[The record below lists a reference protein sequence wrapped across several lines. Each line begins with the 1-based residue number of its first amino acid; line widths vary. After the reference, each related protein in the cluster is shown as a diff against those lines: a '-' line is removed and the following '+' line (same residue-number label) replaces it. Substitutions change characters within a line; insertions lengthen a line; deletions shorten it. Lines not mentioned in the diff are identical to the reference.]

1 MLSSKAGLSI
11 NDEKKYVGILFFLF
25 AVQIMSWVP
34 RFPEVKANLG
44 LPNGE
49 FGTYL
54 SLGSVGAV
62 IAMLSSG
69 HFVHKF
75 GAKTVLIIS
84 SFSMCLAASTI
95 VHLQSTPVFII
106 ANMINGASISAF
118 NIALNAQAFHAQDR
132 AGELILSRQHGYWT
146 IGAVVTAIFSG
157 FMVEF
162 VGIALHINV
171 LSAILFLVILVIIK
185 KLKPELIKPS
195 PEEDSDFGFKDLFTS
210 FRIDYLVSAAL
221 ICGIMVEFATADWS
235 AIYAKETIGV
245 RGSLATI
252 PYILTFTA
260 MIVGRLGQHRI
271 TPYIS
276 LKQQIKYGSV
286 IGGVGFIGFILA
298 SSLLVDYSK
307 TAAYICTLIG
317 FAIGGFFSAILSPTF
332 FTAANKRSSQPSAV
346 IFGQMGV
353 INAILTLIVKTI
365 IAWTAQ
371 LTGSIAIAMIIPGL
385 MLISVAFMSHAAKDL

>member
-185 KLKPELIKPS
+185 KLEPELIKPS
-195 PEEDSDFGFKDLFTS
+195 PEDDSDFGFKDLFTS

>member
-1 MLSSKAGLSI
+1 MPSSRLGLSVS
-11 NDEKKYVGILFFLF
+11 DEKKYIGILFFLF

-44 LPNGE
+44 LSNGE

-69 HFVHKF
+69 HFVHKL
-75 GAKTVLIIS
+75 GAKPVLIIS
-84 SFSMCLAASTI
+84 TLSMCLSISII
-95 VHLQSTPVFII
+95 VHLQSTPIFII
-106 ANMINGASISAF
+106 INMINGGSIAAF

-146 IGAVVTAIFSG
+146 MGAVATAIFSG

-171 LSAILFLVILVIIK
+171 LSVVVFFIILSIIK
-185 KLKPELIKPS
+185 KLEPEMIKPS
-195 PEEDSDFGFKDLFTS
+195 PEDDSDFGVKDLFTS

-221 ICGIMVEFATADWS
+221 VCGIMVEFATADWS

-271 TPYIS
+271 TPYVS
-276 LKQQIKYGSV
+276 LQQQIKYGSV
-286 IGGVGFIGFILA
+286 IGGVGLIGFILA
-298 SSLLVDYSK
+298 SSLLVDHSK

-317 FAIGGFFSAILSPTF
+317 FSIGGLFSAILSPTF

-346 IFGQMGV
+346 VVGQMGV
-353 INAILTLIVKTI
+353 TNAILTLIVKTI

-385 MLISVAFMSHAAKDL
+385 MLISVAFMARAAKDL

>member
-1 MLSSKAGLSI
+1 MPSSNTRLSI
-11 NDEKKYVGILFFLF
+11 ADEKKYVGLLFFFF
-25 AVQIMSWVP
+25 AFEIMSWVP

-44 LPNGE
+44 LSNGE

-54 SLGSVGAV
+54 SFGSVGAV
-62 IAMLSSG
+62 LALLSSG

-75 GAKTVLIIS
+75 GARKVLIIS
-84 SFSMCLAASTI
+84 TVTMCLAIGTV
-95 VHLQSTPVFII
+95 VHLQSALIFIFVNI
-106 ANMINGASISAF
+106 INGASISFF
-118 NIALNAQAFHAQDR
+118 NTALNAQAFHAQDR

-146 IGAVVTAIFSG
+146 IGAVATAIFSG

-171 LSAILFLVILVIIK
+171 LSVVVFFIILSIIK
-185 KLKPELIKPS
+185 KLEPEMIKPS
-195 PEEDSDFGFKDLFTS
+195 PEDDSDFGFKDLFTS
-210 FRIDYLVSAAL
+210 FRVDYLVSAAL
-221 ICGIMVEFATADWS
+221 VCGIMVEFATADWS
-235 AIYAKETIGV
+235 AIYSKETIGV

-252 PYILTFTA
+252 PYILTFSA

-271 TPYIS
+271 TPYVS
-276 LKQQIKYGSV
+276 LQQQIKYGSV

-298 SSLLVDYSK
+298 SSVLVDHSK

-317 FAIGGFFSAILSPTF
+317 FSIGGFFSAILSPTF

-346 IFGQMGV
+346 VVGQMGV
-353 INAILTLIVKTI
+353 INAILTAIVKTI
-365 IAWTAQ
+365 VAWTAQ

-385 MLISVAFMSHAAKDL
+385 LLISVAFMSRVAKDL

>member
-1 MLSSKAGLSI
+1 MPSSNTRLSI
-11 NDEKKYVGILFFLF
+11 ADEEKYVGLLFFFF
-25 AVQIMSWVP
+25 AFEIMSWVP

-44 LPNGE
+44 LSNGE

-54 SLGSVGAV
+54 SFGSVGAV
-62 IAMLSSG
+62 LALLSSG

-75 GAKTVLIIS
+75 GARKVLIIS
-84 SFSMCLAASTI
+84 TVTMCLAIGAV
-95 VHLQSTPVFII
+95 VHLQSALIFIFVNI
-106 ANMINGASISAF
+106 INGASISFF
-118 NIALNAQAFHAQDR
+118 NTALNAQAFHAQDR

-146 IGAVVTAIFSG
+146 IGAVTTAIISG

-171 LSAILFLVILVIIK
+171 LTFILFFILLSIIR
-185 KLKPELIKPS
+185 KLGPELIKPS
-195 PEEDSDFGFKDLFTS
+195 PDDDSDFGVKDLFTS
-210 FRIDYLVSAAL
+210 FRIDYLVSTAL
-221 ICGIMVEFATADWS
+221 VCGIMVEFCTADWS
-235 AIYAKETIGV
+235 AIYSKETIGV

-271 TPYIS
+271 TPYVS
-276 LKQQIKYGSV
+276 LEQQVKFGSV
-286 IGGVGFIGFILA
+286 IGGVGFSGFILA
-298 SSLLVDYSK
+298 SSFLVDHSK

-317 FAIGGFFSAILSPTF
+317 FAIGGFFSAILSPTL

-346 IFGQMGV
+346 LIAQTGV
-353 INAILTLIVKTI
+353 INAILVLIVKTV

-371 LTGSIAIAMIIPGL
+371 FSGSIAIAMIIPGL
-385 MLISVAFMSHAAKDL
+385 MLISVAFMSRVAKDL

>member
-1 MLSSKAGLSI
+1 MPSSNTRLSI
-11 NDEKKYVGILFFLF
+11 ADEKKYVGLLFFFF
-25 AVQIMSWVP
+25 AFEIMSWVP

-44 LPNGE
+44 LSNGE

-54 SLGSVGAV
+54 SFGSVGAV
-62 IAMLSSG
+62 LALLSSG

-75 GAKTVLIIS
+75 GARKVLIIS
-84 SFSMCLAASTI
+84 TVTMCLAIGAV
-95 VHLQSTPVFII
+95 VHLQSALIFIFVNI
-106 ANMINGASISAF
+106 INGASISFF
-118 NIALNAQAFHAQDR
+118 NTALNAQAFHAQDR

-146 IGAVVTAIFSG
+146 IGAVTTAIISG

-171 LSAILFLVILVIIK
+171 LTFILFFILLSIIR
-185 KLKPELIKPS
+185 KLGPELIKPS
-195 PEEDSDFGFKDLFTS
+195 PDDDSDFGVKDLFTS
-210 FRIDYLVSAAL
+210 FRIDYLVSTAL
-221 ICGIMVEFATADWS
+221 VCGIMVEFCTADWS
-235 AIYAKETIGV
+235 AIYSKETIGV

-271 TPYIS
+271 TPYVS
-276 LKQQIKYGSV
+276 LEQQVKFGSV
-286 IGGVGFIGFILA
+286 IGGVGFSGFILA
-298 SSLLVDYSK
+298 SSFLVDHSK

-317 FAIGGFFSAILSPTF
+317 FAIGGFFSAILSPTL

-346 IFGQMGV
+346 VFAQTGV
-353 INAILTLIVKTI
+353 INAILVLIVKTV

-371 LTGSIAIAMIIPGL
+371 FSGSIAIAMIIPGL
-385 MLISVAFMSHAAKDL
+385 MLISVSFMSRVAKDI

>member
-1 MLSSKAGLSI
+1 MPSSSTGLSV
-11 NDEKKYVGILFFLF
+11 NDEKKYIGILFFLF

-44 LPNGE
+44 LSNGE

-69 HFVHKF
+69 HFVHKL
-75 GAKTVLIIS
+75 GARKVLILS
-84 SFSMCLAASTI
+84 TLSMCLAISAV
-95 VHLQSTPVFII
+95 VHLQSAPIFII
-106 ANMINGASISAF
+106 VNIINGASVSAF
-118 NIALNAQAFHAQDR
+118 NTALNAQAFHAQDR
-132 AGELILSRQHGYWT
+132 AGEMILSRQHGYWT
-146 IGAVVTAIFSG
+146 VGAVATAILSG

-171 LSAILFLVILVIIK
+171 LSAVLFFAILYIIK
-185 KLKPELIKPS
+185 KLDPELIQPS
-195 PEEDSDFGFKDLFTS
+195 PEDDSDFGFKDLFTS

-221 ICGIMVEFATADWS
+221 VCGIMVEFATSDWS

-260 MIVGRLGQHRI
+260 MIIGRLGQHRL
-271 TPYIS
+271 TPYIP
-276 LKQQIKYGSV
+276 LEKLVRIGSV
-286 IGGVGFIGFILA
+286 VGGVGFIGFIMA

-307 TAAYICTLIG
+307 TLAYICTLIG
-317 FAIGGFFSAILSPTF
+317 FAIGGLCSSILSPTF

-346 IFGQMGV
+346 VVGQMGV
-353 INAILTLIVKTI
+353 INAILVLCVKTI

-371 LTGSIAIAMIIPGL
+371 FTGSIAIALIIPGL
-385 MLISVAFMSHAAKDL
+385 MLISVAFMSRVTKGI

>member
-1 MLSSKAGLSI
+1 MPSSKAGLSVD
-11 NDEKKYVGILFFLF
+11 DEKKYIGILFFLF

-44 LPNGE
+44 LSNGE

-54 SLGSVGAV
+54 SLGSIGAV

-69 HFVHKF
+69 HFVHKL
-75 GAKTVLIIS
+75 GARKVLILS
-84 SFSMCLAASTI
+84 TLSMCLAISAV
-95 VHLQSTPVFII
+95 VHLQSAPIFII
-106 ANMINGASISAF
+106 VNIINGASVSAF
-118 NIALNAQAFHAQDR
+118 NTALNAQAFHAQDR
-132 AGELILSRQHGYWT
+132 AKEMILSRQHGYWT
-146 IGAVVTAIFSG
+146 VGAVTTAILSG

-171 LSAILFLVILVIIK
+171 LSAVLFFAILYIIK
-185 KLKPELIKPS
+185 KLGPELIQPS
-195 PEEDSDFGFKDLFTS
+195 PEDDSDFGFKDLFTS

-221 ICGIMVEFATADWS
+221 VCGIMVEFATADWS

-260 MIVGRLGQHRI
+260 MIIGRLGQHRL
-271 TPYIS
+271 TPYIP
-276 LKQQIKYGSV
+276 LEKLVRIGSV
-286 IGGVGFIGFILA
+286 VGGVGFIGFIMA

-307 TAAYICTLIG
+307 TLAYICTLIG
-317 FAIGGFFSAILSPTF
+317 FAIGGLCSSILSPTF

-346 IFGQMGV
+346 VVGQMGV
-353 INAILTLIVKTI
+353 INAILVLCVKTI

-385 MLISVAFMSHAAKDL
+385 MLISVAFMSRVAKGI

>member
-1 MLSSKAGLSI
+1 MPSSRLGLSVP
-11 NDEKKYVGILFFLF
+11 DEKKYIGILFFLF

-44 LPNGE
+44 LSNGE

-69 HFVHKF
+69 HFVHKL
-75 GAKTVLIIS
+75 GAKPVLIIS
-84 SFSMCLAASTI
+84 TLSMCLSISII
-95 VHLQSTPVFII
+95 VHLQSTPIFII
-106 ANMINGASISAF
+106 INMINGGSIAAF

-146 IGAVVTAIFSG
+146 MGAVATAIFSG

-171 LSAILFLVILVIIK
+171 LSVVVFFIILSIIE
-185 KLKPELIKPS
+185 KLEPEMIKPS
-195 PEEDSDFGFKDLFTS
+195 PEDDSDFGVKDLFTS

-221 ICGIMVEFATADWS
+221 VCGIMVEFATADWS

-271 TPYIS
+271 TPYVS
-276 LKQQIKYGSV
+276 LQQQIKYGSV

-298 SSLLVDYSK
+298 SSLLVDHSK

-317 FAIGGFFSAILSPTF
+317 FSIGGLFSAILSPTF

-346 IFGQMGV
+346 VVGQMGV
-353 INAILTLIVKTI
+353 TNAILTLIVKTI
-365 IAWTAQ
+365 VAWTAQ

-385 MLISVAFMSHAAKDL
+385 MLISVAFMARAAKDL

>member
-1 MLSSKAGLSI
+1 MSI
-11 NDEKKYVGILFFLF
+11 ADEKKYVGLLFFFF
-25 AVQIMSWVP
+25 AVEIMSWVP

-44 LPNGE
+44 LSNGE

-54 SLGSVGAV
+54 SFGSVGAV
-62 IAMLSSG
+62 LALLSSG

-75 GAKTVLIIS
+75 GARKVLIIS
-84 SFSMCLAASTI
+84 TVTMCLAIGAV
-95 VHLQSTPVFII
+95 VHLQSALIFIFVNI
-106 ANMINGASISAF
+106 INGASISFF
-118 NIALNAQAFHAQDR
+118 NTALNAQAFHAQDR

-146 IGAVVTAIFSG
+146 IGAVATAIFSG

-171 LSAILFLVILVIIK
+171 LSVVLFFIILSIIK
-185 KLKPELIKPS
+185 KLGPELIKPS
-195 PEEDSDFGFKDLFTS
+195 PDDDSDFGFKDLFTS
-210 FRIDYLVSAAL
+210 FRIDYLVSTAL
-221 ICGIMVEFATADWS
+221 VCGIMVEFATADWS
-235 AIYAKETIGV
+235 AIYSKETIGV

-271 TPYIS
+271 TPYVS
-276 LKQQIKYGSV
+276 LVQQIRYGSV

-298 SSLLVDYSK
+298 SSLLVEHSK

-317 FAIGGFFSAILSPTF
+317 FAIGGFFSAILSPTL

-346 IFGQMGV
+346 VFAQTGV
-353 INAILTLIVKTI
+353 MNAILVLFVKTV

-385 MLISVAFMSHAAKDL
+385 MLISVAFMSRVAKDL

>member
-1 MLSSKAGLSI
+1 MPSSNTRLSI
-11 NDEKKYVGILFFLF
+11 SDEKKYIGILFFLF

-44 LPNGE
+44 LSNGE

-54 SLGSVGAV
+54 SLGAIGSV

-69 HFVHKF
+69 HFVHKL
-75 GAKTVLIIS
+75 GAKPVLIIS
-84 SFSMCLAASTI
+84 TLGMCLSISTI
-95 VHLQSTPVFII
+95 VHLQSTPLFII
-106 ANMINGASISAF
+106 ANMINAASISAF

-146 IGAVVTAIFSG
+146 IGAVATAIFSG

-171 LSAILFLVILVIIK
+171 LCIVVLVIILSIIR
-185 KLKPELIKPS
+185 KLGPELIKPS
-195 PEEDSDFGFKDLFTS
+195 PEDDSDFGFKDLFTS
-210 FRIDYLVSAAL
+210 FRIDYLISTAL
-221 ICGIMVEFATADWS
+221 VCGIMVEFATADWS
-235 AIYAKETIGV
+235 AIYSKETIGV

-252 PYILTFTA
+252 PYILTFAA
-260 MIVGRLGQHRI
+260 MIVARLGQNRI
-271 TPYIS
+271 TPYVS
-276 LKQQIKYGSV
+276 LEQQIKFGSV

-298 SSLLVDYSK
+298 SSLLVDHSK

-317 FAIGGFFSAILSPTF
+317 FAIGGFFSAILSPTL
-332 FTAANKRSSQPSAV
+332 FTAANKRSSQPSALV
-346 IFGQMGV
+346 FAQTGV
-353 INAILTLIVKTI
+353 INAILVLIVKTV

-371 LTGSIAIAMIIPGL
+371 FSGSIAIAMIIPGL
-385 MLISVAFMSHAAKDL
+385 MLISVSFMSRVAKDI

>member
-185 KLKPELIKPS
+185 KLEPELIKPS
-195 PEEDSDFGFKDLFTS
+195 PEDDSDFGFKDLFTS

-276 LKQQIKYGSV
+276 LKQQIKYGCV

>member
-1 MLSSKAGLSI
+1 MPSSNTRLSI
-11 NDEKKYVGILFFLF
+11 ADEKKYVGLLFFFF
-25 AVQIMSWVP
+25 AFEIMSWVP

-44 LPNGE
+44 LSNGE

-54 SLGSVGAV
+54 SFGSVGAV
-62 IAMLSSG
+62 LALLSSG

-75 GAKTVLIIS
+75 GARKVLIIS
-84 SFSMCLAASTI
+84 TVTMCLAIGAV
-95 VHLQSTPVFII
+95 VHLQSALIFIFVNI
-106 ANMINGASISAF
+106 INGASISFF
-118 NIALNAQAFHAQDR
+118 NTALNAQAFHAQDR

-146 IGAVVTAIFSG
+146 IGAVATAIFSG

-171 LSAILFLVILVIIK
+171 LTFILFFILLSIIR
-185 KLKPELIKPS
+185 KLGPELIKSS
-195 PEEDSDFGFKDLFTS
+195 PDDDSDFGVKDLFTS
-210 FRIDYLVSAAL
+210 FRIDYLVSTAL
-221 ICGIMVEFATADWS
+221 VCGIMVEFATADWS
-235 AIYAKETIGV
+235 AIYSKETIGV

-252 PYILTFTA
+252 PYILTFAA
-260 MIVGRLGQHRI
+260 MIVARLGQNRI
-271 TPYIS
+271 TPYVS
-276 LKQQIKYGSV
+276 LEQQIKFGSV

-298 SSLLVDYSK
+298 SSLLVDHSK

-317 FAIGGFFSAILSPTF
+317 FAIGGFFSAILSPTL

-346 IFGQMGV
+346 VFAQTGV
-353 INAILTLIVKTI
+353 INAIFVLILKTI

-385 MLISVAFMSHAAKDL
+385 MLISVAFMSRVAKDL

>member
-1 MLSSKAGLSI
+1 
-11 NDEKKYVGILFFLF
+11 
-25 AVQIMSWVP
+25 
-34 RFPEVKANLG
+34 
-44 LPNGE
+44 
-49 FGTYL
+49 
-54 SLGSVGAV
+54 
-62 IAMLSSG
+62 
-69 HFVHKF
+69 
-75 GAKTVLIIS
+75 
-84 SFSMCLAASTI
+84 
-95 VHLQSTPVFII
+95 
-106 ANMINGASISAF
+106 MINGGSIAAF

-146 IGAVVTAIFSG
+146 MGAVATAIFSG

-171 LSAILFLVILVIIK
+171 LSVVVFFIILSIIK
-185 KLKPELIKPS
+185 KLEPEMIKPS
-195 PEEDSDFGFKDLFTS
+195 PEDDSDFGVKDLFTS
-210 FRIDYLVSAAL
+210 FRIDHLVSAAL
-221 ICGIMVEFATADWS
+221 VCGIMVEFATADWS

-271 TPYIS
+271 TPYVS
-276 LKQQIKYGSV
+276 LQQQIKYGSV

-298 SSLLVDYSK
+298 SSLLVDHSK

-317 FAIGGFFSAILSPTF
+317 FSIGGLFSAILSPTF

-346 IFGQMGV
+346 VVGQMGV
-353 INAILTLIVKTI
+353 TNAILTLIVKTI

-385 MLISVAFMSHAAKDL
+385 MLISVAFMARAAKDL

>member
-1 MLSSKAGLSI
+1 MPSSSTRLSI
-11 NDEKKYVGILFFLF
+11 ADVKKYVGLLFFFF
-25 AVQIMSWVP
+25 AVEIMSWVP

-44 LPNGE
+44 LSNGE

-54 SLGSVGAV
+54 SFGSVGAV
-62 IAMLSSG
+62 LALLSSG

-75 GAKTVLIIS
+75 GARKVLIIS
-84 SFSMCLAASTI
+84 TVTMCLAIGAV
-95 VHLQSTPVFII
+95 VHLQSALIFIFVNI
-106 ANMINGASISAF
+106 INGASISFF
-118 NIALNAQAFHAQDR
+118 NTALNAQAFHAQDR

-146 IGAVVTAIFSG
+146 IGAVATAIFSG

-171 LSAILFLVILVIIK
+171 LCLVVLAIILSIIK
-185 KLKPELIKPS
+185 KLGPELIKPS
-195 PEEDSDFGFKDLFTS
+195 PEDENDFGFKDLFTS
-210 FRIDYLVSAAL
+210 FRIDYLVSTAL
-221 ICGIMVEFATADWS
+221 VCGIMVEFATADWS
-235 AIYAKETIGV
+235 AIYSKETIGV

-252 PYILTFTA
+252 PYILTFSA

-271 TPYIS
+271 TPYVS
-276 LKQQIKYGSV
+276 LEHQIKYGSV

-298 SSLLVDYSK
+298 SSVLVDHSK

-317 FAIGGFFSAILSPTF
+317 FSIGGFFSAILSPTF

-346 IFGQMGV
+346 VVGQMGV
-353 INAILTLIVKTI
+353 INAILTATVKTI

-371 LTGSIAIAMIIPGL
+371 FTGSIAIAMIIPGL
-385 MLISVAFMSHAAKDL
+385 LLISVAFMSRVAKDL

>member
-1 MLSSKAGLSI
+1 MPSSKTGLSVE
-11 NDEKKYVGILFFLF
+11 DEKKYIGILFFLF

-44 LPNGE
+44 LSNGE

-54 SLGSVGAV
+54 SLGSIGAV

-69 HFVHKF
+69 HFVHKL
-75 GAKTVLIIS
+75 GARKVLILS
-84 SFSMCLAASTI
+84 TLSMCLAISTV
-95 VHLQSTPVFII
+95 VHLQSAPIFII
-106 ANMINGASISAF
+106 VNIINGASVSAF
-118 NIALNAQAFHAQDR
+118 NTALNAQAFHAQDR
-132 AGELILSRQHGYWT
+132 AKEMILSRQHGYWT
-146 IGAVVTAIFSG
+146 VGAVTTAILSG

-171 LSAILFLVILVIIK
+171 LSAVLFFAILYMIK
-185 KLKPELIKPS
+185 KLGPELIQPS
-195 PEEDSDFGFKDLFTS
+195 PEDDSDFGFKDLFTS

-221 ICGIMVEFATADWS
+221 VCGIMVEFATADWS

-260 MIVGRLGQHRI
+260 MIIGRLGQHRL
-271 TPYIS
+271 TPYIP
-276 LKQQIKYGSV
+276 LEKLVRIGSV
-286 IGGVGFIGFILA
+286 VGGVGFIGFIMA

-307 TAAYICTLIG
+307 TLAYICTLIG
-317 FAIGGFFSAILSPTF
+317 FAIGGLCSSILSPTF

-346 IFGQMGV
+346 VVGQMGV
-353 INAILTLIVKTI
+353 INAILVLCVKTI

-385 MLISVAFMSHAAKDL
+385 MLISVAFMSRAAKGI

>member
-1 MLSSKAGLSI
+1 MPSSSTRLSI
-11 NDEKKYVGILFFLF
+11 ADEKKYVGLLFFFF
-25 AVQIMSWVP
+25 AVEIMSWVP

-44 LPNGE
+44 LSNGE

-54 SLGSVGAV
+54 SFGSVGAV
-62 IAMLSSG
+62 LALLSSG

-75 GAKTVLIIS
+75 GARKVLIIS
-84 SFSMCLAASTI
+84 TVTMCLAIGAV
-95 VHLQSTPVFII
+95 VHLQSALIFIFVNI
-106 ANMINGASISAF
+106 INGASISFF
-118 NIALNAQAFHAQDR
+118 NTALNAQAFHAQDR

-146 IGAVVTAIFSG
+146 IGAVATAIFSG

-171 LSAILFLVILVIIK
+171 LSVVLFFIILSIIK
-185 KLKPELIKPS
+185 KLGPELIKPS
-195 PEEDSDFGFKDLFTS
+195 PDDDSDFGFKDLFTS
-210 FRIDYLVSAAL
+210 FRIDYLVSTAL
-221 ICGIMVEFATADWS
+221 VCGIMVEFCTADWS
-235 AIYAKETIGV
+235 AIYSKETIGV

-260 MIVGRLGQHRI
+260 MIVGRLGQNRI
-271 TPYIS
+271 TPYVS
-276 LKQQIKYGSV
+276 LEKQIKFGSI

-317 FAIGGFFSAILSPTF
+317 FAIGGFFSAILSPTL

-346 IFGQMGV
+346 VVAQTGV
-353 INAILTLIVKTI
+353 INAILVIIVKTV

-371 LTGSIAIAMIIPGL
+371 FSGSIAIAMIIPGL
-385 MLISVAFMSHAAKDL
+385 MLISVAFMSRAAKDL

>member
-1 MLSSKAGLSI
+1 MPSSNTRLSI
-11 NDEKKYVGILFFLF
+11 ADEKKYVGLLFFFF
-25 AVQIMSWVP
+25 AFEIMSWVP

-44 LPNGE
+44 LSNGE

-54 SLGSVGAV
+54 SFGSVGAV
-62 IAMLSSG
+62 LALLSSG

-75 GAKTVLIIS
+75 GARKVLIIS
-84 SFSMCLAASTI
+84 TVTMCLAIGAV
-95 VHLQSTPVFII
+95 VHLQSALIFIFVNI
-106 ANMINGASISAF
+106 INGASISFF
-118 NIALNAQAFHAQDR
+118 NTALNAQAFHAQDR

-146 IGAVVTAIFSG
+146 IGAVTTAIISG

-171 LSAILFLVILVIIK
+171 LTFILFFILLSIIR
-185 KLKPELIKPS
+185 KLGPELIKPS
-195 PEEDSDFGFKDLFTS
+195 PDDDSDFGVKDLFTS
-210 FRIDYLVSAAL
+210 FRIDYLVSTAL
-221 ICGIMVEFATADWS
+221 VCGIMVEFCTADWS
-235 AIYAKETIGV
+235 AIYSKETIGV

-271 TPYIS
+271 TPYVS
-276 LKQQIKYGSV
+276 LEQQVKFGSV
-286 IGGVGFIGFILA
+286 IGGVGFSGFILA
-298 SSLLVDYSK
+298 SSFLVDHSK
-307 TAAYICTLIG
+307 TAAYICTLVG
-317 FAIGGFFSAILSPTF
+317 FAIGGFFSAILSPTL

-346 IFGQMGV
+346 LFAQTGV
-353 INAILTLIVKTI
+353 INAILVLIVKTV

-385 MLISVAFMSHAAKDL
+385 MLISVAFMSRVAKDL

>member
-1 MLSSKAGLSI
+1 MPSSKTGLSVD
-11 NDEKKYVGILFFLF
+11 DEKKYIGILFFLF

-44 LPNGE
+44 LSNGE

-69 HFVHKF
+69 HFVHKL
-75 GAKTVLIIS
+75 GARKVLILS
-84 SFSMCLAASTI
+84 TLSMCLAISAV
-95 VHLQSTPVFII
+95 VHLQSAPIFII
-106 ANMINGASISAF
+106 VNIINGASVSAF
-118 NIALNAQAFHAQDR
+118 NTALNAQAFHAQDR
-132 AGELILSRQHGYWT
+132 AGEMILSRQHGYWT
-146 IGAVVTAIFSG
+146 VGAVTTAILSG

-171 LSAILFLVILVIIK
+171 LSAVLFFAILFIIR
-185 KLKPELIKPS
+185 KLGPELIQPS
-195 PEEDSDFGFKDLFTS
+195 PEDDSDFGFKDLFTS

-221 ICGIMVEFATADWS
+221 VCGIMVEFATADWS

-260 MIVGRLGQHRI
+260 MIIGRLGQHRL
-271 TPYIS
+271 TPYIP
-276 LKQQIKYGSV
+276 LEKLVRIGSV
-286 IGGVGFIGFILA
+286 VGGVGFIGFILA

-307 TAAYICTLIG
+307 TLAYICTLIG
-317 FAIGGFFSAILSPTF
+317 FAIGGLCSSILSPTF
-332 FTAANKRSSQPSAV
+332 FTAANKRSTQPSAV
-346 IFGQMGV
+346 VVGQMGV
-353 INAILTLIVKTI
+353 INAILVLCVKTI

-371 LTGSIAIAMIIPGL
+371 FTGSIAIAMIIPGL
-385 MLISVAFMSHAAKDL
+385 MLISVAFMSRAAKGI

>member
-1 MLSSKAGLSI
+1 MHSSKTGLSVA
-11 NDEKKYVGILFFLF
+11 DEKKYIGILFFFF

-34 RFPEVKANLG
+34 RFPEIKANLG
-44 LPNGE
+44 LSNGE

-62 IAMLSSG
+62 VAMLSSG
-69 HFVHKF
+69 HLVHKY
-75 GAKTVLIIS
+75 GAKRVLILS
-84 SFSMCLAASTI
+84 TLSMCLSIGAIA
-95 VHLQSTPVFII
+95 HLQSAPVFIVI
-106 ANMINGASISAF
+106 NMINGGAISAF

-146 IGAVVTAIFSG
+146 LGAVATAIFSG

-171 LSAILFLVILVIIK
+171 LSVVVFFIILGFIR
-185 KLKPELIKPS
+185 KLDPELIKPS
-195 PEEDSDFGFKDLFTS
+195 AEEEDDFGFKDLFTS

-221 ICGIMVEFATADWS
+221 VCGIMVEFATADWS

-271 TPYIS
+271 TPYVS
-276 LKQQIKYGSV
+276 LERQIKYGSV

-298 SSLLVDYSK
+298 SSLLVDHSK

-317 FAIGGFFSAILSPTF
+317 FSIGGFFSAVLSPTF

-346 IFGQMGV
+346 VVGQMGV
-353 INAILTLIVKTI
+353 VNAVLVLIVKTI

-371 LTGSIAIAMIIPGL
+371 FSGSIAIAMIIPGL
-385 MLISVAFMSHAAKDL
+385 MLISVAFMSRVAKDL

>member
-1 MLSSKAGLSI
+1 MPSSSTRLSI
-11 NDEKKYVGILFFLF
+11 ADEKKYVGLLFFFF
-25 AVQIMSWVP
+25 AVEIMSWVP

-44 LPNGE
+44 LSNGE

-54 SLGSVGAV
+54 SFGSVGAV
-62 IAMLSSG
+62 LALLSSG

-75 GAKTVLIIS
+75 GARKVLIIS
-84 SFSMCLAASTI
+84 TVTMCLAIGAV
-95 VHLQSTPVFII
+95 VHLQSALIFIFVNI
-106 ANMINGASISAF
+106 INGASISFF
-118 NIALNAQAFHAQDR
+118 NTALNAQAFHAQDR

-146 IGAVVTAIFSG
+146 IGAVATAIFSG

-171 LSAILFLVILVIIK
+171 LSVVLFFIILSIIK
-185 KLKPELIKPS
+185 KLGPELIKPS
-195 PEEDSDFGFKDLFTS
+195 PDDDSDFGFKDLFTS
-210 FRIDYLVSAAL
+210 FRIDYLVSTAL
-221 ICGIMVEFATADWS
+221 VCGIMVEFATADWS
-235 AIYAKETIGV
+235 AIYSKETIGV

-271 TPYIS
+271 TPYLS
-276 LKQQIKYGSV
+276 LVQQIRYGSV

-298 SSLLVDYSK
+298 SSLLVEHSK

-317 FAIGGFFSAILSPTF
+317 FAIGGFFSAILSPTL

-346 IFGQMGV
+346 VFAQTGV
-353 INAILTLIVKTI
+353 MNAILVLIVKTV

-385 MLISVAFMSHAAKDL
+385 MLISVAFMSRVAKDL

>member
-1 MLSSKAGLSI
+1 MPSSNTRLSI
-11 NDEKKYVGILFFLF
+11 ADEKKYVGLLFFFF
-25 AVQIMSWVP
+25 AFEIMSWVP

-44 LPNGE
+44 LSNGE

-54 SLGSVGAV
+54 SFGSVGAV
-62 IAMLSSG
+62 LALLSSG

-75 GAKTVLIIS
+75 GARKVLIIS
-84 SFSMCLAASTI
+84 TVTMCLAIGAV
-95 VHLQSTPVFII
+95 VHLQSALIFIFVNI
-106 ANMINGASISAF
+106 INGASISFF
-118 NIALNAQAFHAQDR
+118 NTALNAQAFHAQDR

-146 IGAVVTAIFSG
+146 IGAVTTAIISG

-171 LSAILFLVILVIIK
+171 LTFILFFILLSIIR
-185 KLKPELIKPS
+185 KLGPELIKPS
-195 PEEDSDFGFKDLFTS
+195 PDDDSDFGVKDLFTS
-210 FRIDYLVSAAL
+210 FRIDYLVSTAL
-221 ICGIMVEFATADWS
+221 VCGIMVEFCTADWS
-235 AIYAKETIGV
+235 AIYSKETIGV

-271 TPYIS
+271 TPYVS
-276 LKQQIKYGSV
+276 LEQQVKFGSV
-286 IGGVGFIGFILA
+286 IGGVGFSGFILA
-298 SSLLVDYSK
+298 SSFLVDHSK

-317 FAIGGFFSAILSPTF
+317 FAIGGFFSAILSPTL

-346 IFGQMGV
+346 LFAQTGV
-353 INAILTLIVKTI
+353 INAILVLIVKTV

-371 LTGSIAIAMIIPGL
+371 FSGSIAIAMIIPGL
-385 MLISVAFMSHAAKDL
+385 MLISVSFMSRVAKDI

>member
-1 MLSSKAGLSI
+1 MPSSNTSLSI
-11 NDEKKYVGILFFLF
+11 ADEKKYVGLLFFFF
-25 AVQIMSWVP
+25 AVEIMSWVP

-44 LPNGE
+44 LSNGE

-54 SLGSVGAV
+54 SFGSVGAV
-62 IAMLSSG
+62 LALLSSG

-75 GAKTVLIIS
+75 GARKVLIIS
-84 SFSMCLAASTI
+84 TVTMCVAIGAV
-95 VHLQSTPVFII
+95 VHLQSALIFIFVNI
-106 ANMINGASISAF
+106 INGASISFF
-118 NIALNAQAFHAQDR
+118 NTALNAQAFHAQDR

-146 IGAVVTAIFSG
+146 IGAVVTAIISG

-162 VGIALHINV
+162 IGIALHINV
-171 LSAILFLVILVIIK
+171 LTFILFFIILSIIQ
-185 KLKPELIKPS
+185 KLGPELIKPG
-195 PEEDSDFGFKDLFTS
+195 PEDSSDFGFKDLFTS
-210 FRIDYLVSAAL
+210 FRTDYLVSTAL
-221 ICGIMVEFATADWS
+221 ICGIMVEFCTADWS
-235 AIYAKETIGV
+235 AIYSKETIGV

-260 MIVGRLGQHRI
+260 MIVGRLGHNRI

-276 LKQQIKYGSV
+276 LEKQIKFGSV

-298 SSLLVDYSK
+298 SSLLVDHSK

-317 FAIGGFFSAILSPTF
+317 FAIGGFFSAILSPTL

-346 IFGQMGV
+346 VVAQMGV
-353 INAILTLIVKTI
+353 INAILVLSVKTI

-385 MLISVAFMSHAAKDL
+385 MLISVAFMSRVAKDL

>member
-1 MLSSKAGLSI
+1 MPSSKTGLSI
-11 NDEKKYVGILFFLF
+11 SDEKKYVGILFFLF

-44 LPNGE
+44 LSNGE

-69 HFVHKF
+69 HFVHKL
-75 GAKTVLIIS
+75 GAKKVLIIATL
-84 SFSMCLAASTI
+84 SMCLSISVI
-95 VHLQSTPVFII
+95 VHLQSAPVFII
-106 ANMINGASISAF
+106 VNMINGGAISAF

-132 AGELILSRQHGYWT
+132 AGEMILSRQHGYWT
-146 IGAVVTAIFSG
+146 MGAVATAIFSG

-171 LSAILFLVILVIIK
+171 LSLAVFLMVLSFIK
-185 KLKPELIKPS
+185 KLDPELIKPS
-195 PEEDSDFGFKDLFTS
+195 AEEEDDFGFKDLFTS

-221 ICGIMVEFATADWS
+221 VCGILVEFATADWS
-235 AIYAKETIGV
+235 AIYSKETIGV

-271 TPYIS
+271 TPYVS
-276 LKQQIKYGSV
+276 LENQIKYGSV

-298 SSLLVDYSK
+298 SSALVDHSK

-317 FAIGGFFSAILSPTF
+317 FSIGGFFSAILSPTF
-332 FTAANKRSSQPSAV
+332 FTAANKRSTQPSAV
-346 IFGQMGV
+346 VVGQMGV
-353 INAILTLIVKTI
+353 VNAILVLIVKTI

-371 LTGSIAIAMIIPGL
+371 FSGSIAIAMIIPGL
-385 MLISVAFMSHAAKDL
+385 MLISVAFMSRVAKDL

>member
-1 MLSSKAGLSI
+1 MPSSKLGLSV
-11 NDEKKYVGILFFLF
+11 NDEKKYIGILFFLF
-25 AVQIMSWVP
+25 AVLIMSWVP

-44 LPNGE
+44 ISNGE

-54 SLGSVGAV
+54 SLGAVGSIA
-62 IAMLSSG
+62 AMLSSG

-75 GAKTVLIIS
+75 GAKRVLVIS
-84 SFSMCLAASTI
+84 ALSLSLALGTL
-95 VHLQSTPVFII
+95 VHLQSAPICII
-106 ANMINGASISAF
+106 VHMINGASISAF
-118 NIALNAQAFHAQDR
+118 NTALNAQAFHAQDR

-146 IGAVVTAIFSG
+146 IGAVATAIFSG

-171 LSAILFLVILVIIK
+171 LCIVVLAIILSIIK
-185 KLKPELIKPS
+185 KLGPELIKPS
-195 PEEDSDFGFKDLFTS
+195 PEDDSDFGFKDLFTS
-210 FRIDYLVSAAL
+210 FRIDYLVSTAL
-221 ICGIMVEFATADWS
+221 VCGIMVEFATADWS
-235 AIYAKETIGV
+235 AIYSKETIGV

-252 PYILTFTA
+252 PYILTFSA

-271 TPYIS
+271 TPYVS
-276 LKQQIKYGSV
+276 LEHQIKYGSV

-298 SSLLVDYSK
+298 SSVLVDHSK

-317 FAIGGFFSAILSPTF
+317 FSIGGFFSAILSPTF

-346 IFGQMGV
+346 VVGQMGV
-353 INAILTLIVKTI
+353 INAILTATVKTI

-371 LTGSIAIAMIIPGL
+371 FTGSIAIAMIIPGL
-385 MLISVAFMSHAAKDL
+385 LLISVAFMSRVAKDL

>member
-1 MLSSKAGLSI
+1 MPSSKTSLSVS
-11 NDEKKYVGILFFLF
+11 DEKKYVGILFFLF

-44 LPNGE
+44 LSNGE

-69 HFVHKF
+69 HFVHKL
-75 GAKTVLIIS
+75 GAKKVLIIATL
-84 SFSMCLAASTI
+84 SMCLSISVI
-95 VHLQSTPVFII
+95 VHLQSALVFII
-106 ANMINGASISAF
+106 VNMINGGAISAF

-146 IGAVVTAIFSG
+146 MGAVATAIFSG

-162 VGIALHINV
+162 VGIALHINA
-171 LSAILFLVILVIIK
+171 LSVVVFFIILGFIR
-185 KLKPELIKPS
+185 KLDPELIKPS
-195 PEEDSDFGFKDLFTS
+195 AEEEDDFGFKDLFTS

-221 ICGIMVEFATADWS
+221 VCGIMVEFATADWS

-271 TPYIS
+271 TPYVS
-276 LKQQIKYGSV
+276 LERQIKYGSV

-298 SSLLVDYSK
+298 SSALVDHSK

-317 FAIGGFFSAILSPTF
+317 FSIGGFFSAILSPTF
-332 FTAANKRSSQPSAV
+332 FTAANKRSTQPSAV
-346 IFGQMGV
+346 VVGQMGV
-353 INAILTLIVKTI
+353 VNAILVLIVKTI

-371 LTGSIAIAMIIPGL
+371 FSGSIAIAMIIPGL
-385 MLISVAFMSHAAKDL
+385 MLISVAFMSRVAKDL

>member
-1 MLSSKAGLSI
+1 MPSSNLGLSVS
-11 NDEKKYVGILFFLF
+11 DEKKYVGTLFFLF
-25 AVQIMSWVP
+25 AVLIMSWVP

-44 LPNGE
+44 ISNGE

-54 SLGSVGAV
+54 SLGAVGSIV
-62 IAMLSSG
+62 AMLSSG
-69 HFVHKF
+69 HLVHKF
-75 GAKTVLIIS
+75 GAKKVLVIS
-84 SFSMCLAASTI
+84 ALSLSLAIGTL
-95 VHLQSTPVFII
+95 VHLQSAPIFII
-106 ANMINGASISAF
+106 VNMINGASISAF
-118 NIALNAQAFHAQDR
+118 NTALNAQAFHAQDR

-146 IGAVVTAIFSG
+146 IGAVATAIFSG

-171 LSAILFLVILVIIK
+171 LCIVVLAIVLSIIK
-185 KLKPELIKPS
+185 KLGPELIKPS
-195 PEEDSDFGFKDLFTS
+195 PEDESDFGFKYLFTS

-221 ICGIMVEFATADWS
+221 VCGIMVEFATADWS
-235 AIYAKETIGV
+235 AIYSKETIGV

-252 PYILTFTA
+252 PYILTFSA

-271 TPYIS
+271 TPYVS
-276 LKQQIKYGSV
+276 LEHQIKYGSI

-298 SSLLVDYSK
+298 SSVLVDHSK

-317 FAIGGFFSAILSPTF
+317 FAMGGLFSAILSPTF
-332 FTAANKRSSQPSAV
+332 FTAANKRSSLPSAV
-346 IFGQMGV
+346 VVGQMGV
-353 INAILTLIVKTI
+353 MNAILTAFVKTI

-385 MLISVAFMSHAAKDL
+385 LLISVSLMSHAAKDL

>member
-1 MLSSKAGLSI
+1 MPSSNTRLSI
-11 NDEKKYVGILFFLF
+11 ADEKKYVGLLFFFF
-25 AVQIMSWVP
+25 AFEIMSWVP

-44 LPNGE
+44 LSNGE

-54 SLGSVGAV
+54 SFGSVGAV
-62 IAMLSSG
+62 LALLSSG

-75 GAKTVLIIS
+75 GARKVLIIS
-84 SFSMCLAASTI
+84 TVTMCLAIGAV
-95 VHLQSTPVFII
+95 VHLQSALIFIFVNI
-106 ANMINGASISAF
+106 INGASISFF
-118 NIALNAQAFHAQDR
+118 NTALNAQAFHAQDR

-146 IGAVVTAIFSG
+146 IGAVTTAIISG

-171 LSAILFLVILVIIK
+171 LTFILFFILLSIIR
-185 KLKPELIKPS
+185 KLGPELIKPS
-195 PEEDSDFGFKDLFTS
+195 PDDDSDFGVKDLFTS
-210 FRIDYLVSAAL
+210 FRIDYLVSTAL
-221 ICGIMVEFATADWS
+221 VCGIMVEFCTADWS
-235 AIYAKETIGV
+235 AIYSKETIGV

-271 TPYIS
+271 TPYVS
-276 LKQQIKYGSV
+276 LEQQVKFGSV
-286 IGGVGFIGFILA
+286 IGGVGFSGFILA
-298 SSLLVDYSK
+298 SSFLVDHSK

-317 FAIGGFFSAILSPTF
+317 FAIGGFFSAILSPTL

-346 IFGQMGV
+346 LFAQTGA
-353 INAILTLIVKTI
+353 INAILVLIVKTV

-371 LTGSIAIAMIIPGL
+371 FSGSIAIAMIIPGL
-385 MLISVAFMSHAAKDL
+385 MLISVAFMSRVAKDL

>member
-1 MLSSKAGLSI
+1 MSI
-11 NDEKKYVGILFFLF
+11 ADEKKYVGLLFFFF
-25 AVQIMSWVP
+25 AFEIMSWVP

-44 LPNGE
+44 LSNGE

-54 SLGSVGAV
+54 SFGSVGAV
-62 IAMLSSG
+62 LALLSSG

-75 GAKTVLIIS
+75 GARKVLIIS
-84 SFSMCLAASTI
+84 TVTMCLAIGAV
-95 VHLQSTPVFII
+95 VHLQSALIFIFVNI
-106 ANMINGASISAF
+106 INGASISFF
-118 NIALNAQAFHAQDR
+118 NTALNAQAFHAQDR

-146 IGAVVTAIFSG
+146 IGAVATAIFSG

-171 LSAILFLVILVIIK
+171 LTFILFFILLSIIR
-185 KLKPELIKPS
+185 KLGPELIKPS
-195 PEEDSDFGFKDLFTS
+195 PDDDSDFGVKDLFTS
-210 FRIDYLVSAAL
+210 FRIDYLVSTAL
-221 ICGIMVEFATADWS
+221 VCGIMVEFATADWS
-235 AIYAKETIGV
+235 AIYSKETIGV

-252 PYILTFTA
+252 PYILTFA
-260 MIVGRLGQHRI
+260 SMIVARLGQNRI
-271 TPYIS
+271 TPYVS
-276 LKQQIKYGSV
+276 LEQQIKFGSV

-298 SSLLVDYSK
+298 SSLLVDHSK

-317 FAIGGFFSAILSPTF
+317 FSIGGLFSAILSPTF

-346 IFGQMGV
+346 VVGQMGV
-353 INAILTLIVKTI
+353 INAILTALVKTI

-385 MLISVAFMSHAAKDL
+385 LLISVAFMSRVAKDL